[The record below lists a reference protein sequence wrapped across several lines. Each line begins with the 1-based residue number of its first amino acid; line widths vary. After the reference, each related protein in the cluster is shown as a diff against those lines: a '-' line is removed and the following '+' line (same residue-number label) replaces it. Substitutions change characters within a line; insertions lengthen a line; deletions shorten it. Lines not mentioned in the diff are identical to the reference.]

1 MQELIELEDDIELL
15 KSRIQ
20 MKFSNE
26 YDEDAIADSDKIS
39 PFNLLARIRKME
51 KQMQQLER
59 DITTVNRAKKDL
71 LRSIHFNKSGE
82 SNTSNSKI
90 NIHDFIGKETSKH
103 LPRTQLDGFTSK
115 VNNLN
120 KVLVHL
126 SHSSSSSSTLS
137 STLSPSGDSF
147 ADD

>member
-1 MQELIELEDDIELL
+1 MEELIELEDDIELL

-20 MKFSNE
+20 MKYSNE
-26 YDEDAIADSDKIS
+26 YDEDTDAGSDKIS
-39 PFNLLARIRKME
+39 PFNLLMRIRKME

-59 DITTVNRAKKDL
+59 DITIVNRAKKDL

-82 SNTSNSKI
+82 SNANNSSKI
-90 NIHDFIGKETSKH
+90 NIQDFVGKETSKH

-120 KVLVHL
+120 KVLAHL
-126 SHSSSSSSTLS
+126 SLSSSSAQSLA
-137 STLSPSGDSF
+137 LSPSGDNF
-147 ADD
+147 DD